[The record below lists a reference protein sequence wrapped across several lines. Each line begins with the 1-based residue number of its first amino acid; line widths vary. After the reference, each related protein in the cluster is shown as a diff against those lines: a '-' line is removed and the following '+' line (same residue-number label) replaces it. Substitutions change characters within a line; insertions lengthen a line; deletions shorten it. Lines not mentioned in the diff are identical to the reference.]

1 MRTLLLGFAAVLP
14 LACGAFAADD
24 KKDEPKIDGKL
35 VVGKWEPKVPKA
47 GELTLLELTKDG
59 KLLAI
64 AEVGG
69 KPAKAEGTYK
79 LDGNK
84 FTYEVTYMGETTKD
98 TVTLTKLT
106 DEEMEGKDKEGKMYS
121 YKRVKS
127 K

>member
-1 MRTLLLGFAAVLP
+1 MRTLIGFVAVLA
-14 LACGAFAADD
+14 LAGLARAADE

-35 VVGKWEPKVPKA
+35 VVGKWEPKAPKA
-47 GELTLLELTKDG
+47 GELTLLEMTKDG
-59 KLLAI
+59 KLVAI

-79 LDGNK
+79 LDGDK
-84 FTYEVTYMGETTKD
+84 LTYEVTYMGETTKD

-121 YKRVKS
+121 YKRVKT